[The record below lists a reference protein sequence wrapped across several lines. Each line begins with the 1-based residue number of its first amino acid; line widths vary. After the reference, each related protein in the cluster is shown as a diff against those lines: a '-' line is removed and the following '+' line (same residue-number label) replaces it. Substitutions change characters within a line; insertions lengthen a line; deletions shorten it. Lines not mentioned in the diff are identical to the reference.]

1 MNWTN
6 QLDLGQSFRC
16 PFLSVFRS
24 RKQAKRTPLKV
35 ATLNEEHVCPL
46 NGSHRPNPPS
56 TSALHLRRQDKPKM
70 HELYA
75 VWLSCKGVWGE
86 CSLKLKAIKATSNE
100 ATELYD
106 FLTAAGVEA
115 ELGEDL
121 AKDLIQRHVEAEA
134 KLPLNKKGQFIK
146 VYLGSSFIANSIH
159 EKLVY

>member
-1 MNWTN
+1 
-6 QLDLGQSFRC
+6 
-16 PFLSVFRS
+16 
-24 RKQAKRTPLKV
+24 
-35 ATLNEEHVCPL
+35 
-46 NGSHRPNPPS
+46 
-56 TSALHLRRQDKPKM
+56 M

-146 VYLGSSFIANSIH
+146 VHPQFPDKKELWRYKCFKTFTQSYKQSSGTEITATQTATIEEDDFQMLTCPSLNH
-159 EKLVY
+159 